1 MDFDFCNIKEVFYC
15 YFSLKNQ
22 RAYFS
27 EGFKVILK
35 VEKFAQKE
43 KSRGIVWFSVQL
55 GVPKPSYNTRG

>member
-1 MDFDFCNIKEVFYC
+1 LQHKRGFLLQFF
-15 YFSLKNQ
+15 LKKI
-22 RAYFS
+22 REHFFS
-27 EGFKVILK
+27 EGYKVILK